1 MKTGVILYVSGRA
14 NLNDESEMQDA
25 VKRLGIKADRIE
37 TIFSGSSHFDVMDA
51 WWSLTAKGMK
61 QIVSMIA
68 EFVNGSGL
76 RPSVWNIEAGYN
88 YDWGRNLEIV
98 LKYAGSDDTED
109 LGFPRSRYGIGFNQL
124 PLT

>member
-1 MKTGVILYVSGRA
+1 MRDRGSPGGSDISHRLIKKKGTK
-14 NLNDESEMQDA
+14 SEMQDA

-76 RPSVWNIEAGYN
+76 RLT
-88 YDWGRNLEIV
+88 GRELRFC
-98 LKYAGSDDTED
+98 G
-109 LGFPRSRYGIGFNQL
+109 
-124 PLT
+124 